1 MKYLHKNKL
10 WLGICVFFLVSFYAY
25 AGLLMQGA
33 SMQQIMYLDL
43 LLFVTLALA
52 AGADAFLYYKRQAVR
67 KQLLCCDYVIC
78 REPGLCEDVETEV
91 AEHDV
96 RILESQLK
104 EQFDL
109 NCDLQDYIAAWCHE
123 VKLPLSASMLMNEKI
138 MDAAL
143 QTAQKEQLEKIRQQ
157 LNGALSGCRVQSSLF
172 DLKIC
177 AADLMA
183 CVKEEINQN
192 QFFLIKN
199 RFELILRVEPVF
211 VYTDPVWFVYV
222 LDQLIQNAVKYATQ
236 TPVLQIQS
244 IQTDGQIVLIV
255 EDHGEGIQKSDI
267 RRIFERGYTGHGH
280 HDGKYN
286 STGMGLYLAAV
297 ILERLGHTITVESE
311 YGVFT
316 RFSISLCESQSD
328 ERHRDTARHRPQ
340 DRL

>member
-1 MKYLHKNKL
+1 MKYLRKNKL
-10 WLGICVFFLVSFYAY
+10 WLGMCVFFIVSFHAY
-25 AGLLMQGA
+25 VVWLTQAVR
-33 SMQQIMYLDL
+33 MQQILYLDL
-43 LLFVTLALA
+43 LLLVVLSLT
-52 AGADAFLYYKRQAVR
+52 AGIDAFLYYKRQAV
-67 KQLLCCDYVIC
+67 KKELLGCDYVIC
-78 REPGLCEDVETEV
+78 REPGLLEDVEV

-96 RILESQLK
+96 RVLEAQLK

-109 NCDLQDYIAAWCHE
+109 NCDLQDYIASWCHE

-138 MDAAL
+138 TDTSLRME
-143 QTAQKEQLEKIRQQ
+143 QKEQLEKIRQQ

-177 AADLMA
+177 AADLCA
-183 CVKEEINQN
+183 CVKEAIHHN

-199 RFELILRVEPVF
+199 RFALILKVEPVR
-211 VYTDPVWFVYV
+211 VYTDPVWLVYV
-222 LDQLIQNAVKYATQ
+222 LDQLIQNAVKYATR
-236 TPVLQIQS
+236 TPTLQIQS
-244 IQTDGQIVLIV
+244 MQKEDCQICLIV

-280 HDGKYN
+280 HDGRYK

-316 RFSISLCESQSD
+316 RFSISLCESQSGEGHHHTD
-328 ERHRDTARHRPQ
+328 HRCPQ
-340 DRL
+340 DRS